1 MFIQASVSV
10 KRLGSYLKGEELDP
24 NAVQWESDPARGK
37 LRDGFA
43 MADSWGFIRLE

>member
-24 NAVQWESDPARGK
+24 NAVQWESESARGK
-37 LRDGFA
+37 LTWLCNGGGSFGSN
-43 MADSWGFIRLE
+43 M